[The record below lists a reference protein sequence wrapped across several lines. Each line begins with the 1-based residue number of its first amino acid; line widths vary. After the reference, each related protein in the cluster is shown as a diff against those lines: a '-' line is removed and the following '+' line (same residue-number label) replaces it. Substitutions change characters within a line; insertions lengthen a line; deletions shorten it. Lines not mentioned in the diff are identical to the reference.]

1 MKRKALTAAALVFTL
16 TLTGCPAPDDEVQ
29 TVTCLV
35 EENTSAWSETIENN
49 SDFVPGAEG
58 AETSADV
65 SGTNAETHDS
75 FQGVEETTPDP
86 KISED
91 PVIAE
96 DDIPDALKHLASSS
110 GGQSSENPGSCFEA
124 AFLKYAA
131 AEGENAV
138 ISPASAKLAMSMA
151 AMGAGEDSSTETE
164 LLGLFGYESRDEMSR
179 ICKTLME
186 ELNREDGSLSAK
198 NSMWVSDRVKSL
210 NSSFSDGLKNYF
222 FAESFTRD
230 LTSQGFVDE
239 LNGWVE
245 TNTDGLIKE
254 MLDEPMSEEA
264 RLALVNTLYFK
275 NEWSKHFND
284 RYPRGFYGVS
294 GFNENA
300 PAMSMTEHI
309 MYSADGTFK
318 SVKLDYTDGSCM
330 KIFLPA
336 DENKFVTDIIAE
348 MSAEELAA
356 AMEPFYSSTYVSLTM
371 PPFECDYKASLV
383 EMFQSLGVKD
393 CFDGSKADFSG
404 ITSDVPLVI
413 SDVIQA
419 AKIICGEDGTEAAA
433 ATIVIMAEC
442 AFAEPSEPVE
452 LIIDRPFLYSIE
464 APSGETI
471 FMGVITDI
479 Q

>member
-16 TLTGCPAPDDEVQ
+16 TLTGCHAPDDEVQ

-65 SGTNAETHDS
+65 SGTNAEAHDS

-96 DDIPDALKHLASSS
+96 DDIPDALKRLASSS

-131 AEGENAV
+131 AEGGNAV

-151 AMGAGEDSSTETE
+151 AMGAGEESSTETE

-336 DENKFVTDIIAE
+336 DENKFITDVIVE

-356 AMEPFYSSTYVSLTM
+356 AMEPVYSNTYVSLTM
-371 PPFECDYKASLV
+371 PPFECDYNASLV

-433 ATIVIMAEC
+433 ATVVIMEEC
-442 AFAEPSEPVE
+442 AFVEPSEPVE

-464 APSGETI
+464 APSGETL